1 MYELWWRADT
11 GAFVVQAALEEAGL
25 PYRLVTVGRDGNRTP
40 EFLALNPMGQVPVL
54 RLPDG
59 TLLTETGAM
68 LLAVADAAP
77 TSGLMPPLG
86 TSARAVAYR
95 WLFWAAT
102 ALYETDLRYYY
113 PERYTTDPAGAD
125 AVQEAAH
132 NRLDEL
138 FAMAD
143 RMLGEGPLVPGADAW
158 ALDLYLLMLTVWH
171 PEKLAVLDRWPALAE
186 LVGKARRRP
195 CVQRIWAQ
203 HYPSAEESAWST
215 WTGSSAS

>member
-25 PYRLVTVGRDGNRTP
+25 PYRLIPVERDGSRTP
-40 EFLALNPMGQVPVL
+40 EFLALNPMGQIPIL

-68 LLAVADAAP
+68 LLAIADAAP
-77 TSGLMPPLG
+77 ASDLMPAVG
-86 TSARAVAYR
+86 TTARAVAYR

-113 PERYTTDPAGAD
+113 PDRYTSDPAGAD
-125 AVQEAAH
+125 AVRETAH

-138 FAMAD
+138 MAMAD
-143 RMLGEGPLVPGADAW
+143 RILAEGPLVPGADAT

-171 PEKLAVLDRWPALAE
+171 PDQLAVLDRWPNLAARI
-186 LVGKARRRP
+186 GKVRQRP
-195 CVQRIWAQ
+195 SVQRIWAQ
-203 HYPSAEESAWST
+203 HYPSPETSPWST